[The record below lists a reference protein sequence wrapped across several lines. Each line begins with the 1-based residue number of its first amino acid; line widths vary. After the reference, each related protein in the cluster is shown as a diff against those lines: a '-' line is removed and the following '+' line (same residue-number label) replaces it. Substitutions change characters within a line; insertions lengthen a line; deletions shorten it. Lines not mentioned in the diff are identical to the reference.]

1 MSLIYAKNG
10 TFGSIVPGLFKII
23 SEHFLSTLR
32 VISGPLR
39 TFSMIFDCMIC
50 PPGVKGVE
58 ISLIYGKNGIFGP
71 IIVPGLVKSILE
83 HFLSKVEPGPVSTH
97 R

>member
-1 MSLIYAKNG
+1 MSLIYANNG
-10 TFGSIVPGLFKII
+10 TFGSIVLGLLKII

-39 TFSMIFDCMIC
+39 TFSMIFDFMIC

-58 ISLIYGKNGIFGP
+58 ISLIYAKNGTFGP
-71 IIVPGLVKSILE
+71 LIVRGLFKIVSEHIINFMS
-83 HFLSKVEPGPVSTH
+83 
-97 R
+97 